1 MFQPNISH
9 FNITP
14 YKIIQKVNQKKKKK
28 SSSYKAI
35 HHNVLLTEKEEK
47 AY

>member
-14 YKIIQKVNQKKKKK
+14 YKIIQKVNQKKKK